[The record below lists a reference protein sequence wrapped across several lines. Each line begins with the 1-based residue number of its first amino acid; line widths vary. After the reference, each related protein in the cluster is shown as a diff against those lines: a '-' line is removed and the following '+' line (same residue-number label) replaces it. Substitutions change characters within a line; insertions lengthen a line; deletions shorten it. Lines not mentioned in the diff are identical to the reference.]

1 MTKQEF
7 SRVARIAF
15 GGILVVLGVIGLFL
29 PILQGTLF
37 LIMGL
42 GLLSRE
48 SSRVRSLLVWGRDR
62 LPRRISRHLEG
73 LRHGGIGNAR

>member
-1 MTKQEF
+1 
-7 SRVARIAF
+7 
-15 GGILVVLGVIGLFL
+15 LVVLGVIGLFL

-48 SSRVRSLLVWGRDR
+48 SSRVRSLLVWARDR